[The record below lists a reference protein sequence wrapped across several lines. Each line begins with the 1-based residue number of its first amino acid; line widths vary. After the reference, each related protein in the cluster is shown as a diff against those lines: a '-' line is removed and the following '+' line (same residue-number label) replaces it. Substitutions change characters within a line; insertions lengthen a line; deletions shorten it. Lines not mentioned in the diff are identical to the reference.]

1 MVNPGRTAGAFFTAR
16 ARLASMRWDSL
27 FDDLE
32 AQLERE
38 LSAEE
43 GGLRAEE
50 ERLRIARLT
59 LRDRVRALTAA
70 DPEEPIRLRLRSG
83 ERLRMRVRALGS
95 DWVSGELLADDGRA
109 TASAVV
115 PIAGLLSVSLP
126 IDRVR
131 ASLAVPSRPEKGL
144 AGRLALPVVLRDL
157 ARRRIGVEVVT
168 AREVLVGTLDRIT
181 GDALD
186 LAVHTADVRRRA
198 TDVHLVEVVPLTEVL
213 AVRVP

>member
-1 MVNPGRTAGAFFTAR
+1 
-16 ARLASMRWDSL
+16 MRWDSL

-50 ERLRIARLT
+50 ERLRIGRLS
-59 LRDRVRALTAA
+59 LRDRIRALTTA

-83 ERLRMRVRALGS
+83 ERLRLRVRALGS
-95 DWVSGELLADDGRA
+95 DWVSGELLVDDGA
-109 TASAVV
+109 TTASAVV
-115 PIAGLLSVSLP
+115 PLAGLLSITVP
-126 IDRVR
+126 VDRVR

-157 ARRRIGVEVVT
+157 TRRRIAVEVVT

-181 GDALD
+181 ADALD
-186 LAVHTADVRRRA
+186 LAVHPAGVPRRA
-198 TDVHLVEVVPLTEVL
+198 TDVRLVEVVALSEVL